1 MAKVA
6 FRVAVVSADEVAAV
20 DHQDVASCHP
30 RWEVGPVWIVRQ
42 GSACRLAAREADTVG
57 VTVNLVRED
66 Y

>member
-1 MAKVA
+1 M
-6 FRVAVVSADEVAAV
+6 STG
-20 DHQDVASCHP
+20 QLPS
-30 RWEVGPVWIVRQ
+30 EVGGRAGLDRSP